1 MRWRGLRSSSNVED
15 RRGMGPGVAIGGG
28 LGAVVI
34 AIVALL
40 FGVDPGTILQ
50 QQPSGGPAVTSPAPA
65 PPASDEDALF
75 VSKVLGS
82 TEDVWSG
89 IFQQRGLQYTDPK
102 LDLFTGAVQTGCGFS
117 QAAVGPFYCPRDE
130 KVYLDLDFL
139 HQLQSRLGAGGD
151 FAEAYIIA
159 HEVGHHVQ
167 DLLGITRQVEAA
179 SGGRSETGA
188 GGLSV
193 RVELQADCFAGV
205 WATHAEARW
214 KVLEPGDL
222 EEAIDAAGAVGDDA
236 LQRQGQGYVVPDSF
250 THGTSAQRV
259 RWFRRGY
266 DQGTIDACDTFNAA
280 EL

>member
-1 MRWRGLRSSSNVED
+1 
-15 RRGMGPGVAIGGG
+15 MGPGVAVGGG

-50 QQPSGGPAVTSPAPA
+50 QQPSGAPAATSPAPA

-82 TEDVWSG
+82 TEDVWSS

-139 HQLQSRLGAGGD
+139 RQLQSRLGAGGD

-167 DLLGITRQVEAA
+167 DLLGITQQVEAA

-188 GGLSV
+188 RGLSV

-280 EL
+280 AL